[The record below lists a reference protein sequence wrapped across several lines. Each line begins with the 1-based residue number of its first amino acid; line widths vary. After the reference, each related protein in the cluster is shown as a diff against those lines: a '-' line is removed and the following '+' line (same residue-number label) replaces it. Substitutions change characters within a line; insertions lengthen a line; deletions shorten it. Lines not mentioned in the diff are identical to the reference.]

1 MPCESGVQEMI
12 RYMKAA
18 PTMHVAHYS
27 SGKLVRSGVGL
38 AFYYFAPT
46 ATITAVSLASTDLPF
61 VFKEVTADFQE
72 LTIQGQLT
80 YRVADVDR
88 ISAILDFELDAR
100 GNYKSEDPSKVAP
113 RLVNATQEAARTIIS
128 KLTLRDALS
137 RTETIATEIFSRL
150 KTSEP
155 IVLHGVETLGLTI
168 VSVKPTPETAKA
180 LEAEMRETL
189 YRKADEAV
197 YARRNAAVQE
207 ERKIKESELNT
218 ALAVEQK
225 QREIRESQLR
235 TEIMA
240 EEKRGEL
247 LKQQLANDR
256 DAADSRAYALEASLK
271 PIRSLDWRALAVL
284 SGGKNTPQ
292 TLIADSFR
300 ELAAN
305 AAKIGNLNV
314 TPDLLEKLISRDE

>member
-1 MPCESGVQEMI
+1 MI

-27 SGKLVRSGVGL
+27 SGKLARQGVGL

-46 ATITAVSLASTDLPF
+46 ATITAVSVASTDLPF
-61 VFKEVTADFQE
+61 VFKEVTSDFQE

-80 YRVADVDR
+80 YRIADVAR
-88 ISAILDFELDAR
+88 IAGILDFELDSR
-100 GNYKSEDPSKVAP
+100 GSYKSEDPSKVAP
-113 RLVNATQEAARTIIS
+113 RLVNATQEAARTILS

-137 RTETIATEIFSRL
+137 KAETIATEVFARL
-150 KTSEP
+150 RTAEP
-155 IVLHGVETLGLTI
+155 VVLHGLEILGLSI

-180 LEAEMRETL
+180 LEAEMREAL
-189 YRKADEAV
+189 LRKADEAV

-218 ALAVEQK
+218 ALAVEAK
-225 QREIRESQLR
+225 QREIRESQLA

-240 EEKRGEL
+240 QEKRTEL
-247 LKQQLANDR
+247 LERQLANDK
-256 DAADSRAYALEASLK
+256 AEADSRAYALKASLEPLK
-271 PIRSLDWRALAVL
+271 AMDWRSLAVL
-284 SGGKNTPQ
+284 AGGDTVSS

-300 ELAAN
+300 ELAAK
-305 AAKIGNLNV
+305 AEKIGQLNI
-314 TPDLLEKLISRDE
+314 TPDLLERLVAREK